1 MVRVDLTRT
10 LVCLVVGAL
19 SVAALSACAPSGPT
33 IPGEYPDVTLA
44 ETKSPAQ
51 LLRNEAAARLPAE
64 VIDQIIEAEDAS
76 VACLSESDDPSGV
89 VRSWHSTVDVT
100 ITGDAD
106 VATLV
111 ADLVA
116 SFAEQGW
123 AVRDLGGNA
132 TVSQKLLESDGTLA
146 DIQVSGLTPDTGA
159 TSVSL
164 EEVVEQPTVKIAV
177 HGPCVRTGG
186 TESTEVT
193 ALEK

>member
-1 MVRVDLTRT
+1 MVKVDLRRT
-10 LVCLVVGAL
+10 VVCLVLGAL
-19 SVAALSACAPSGPT
+19 SLSALTACAPPVT
-33 IPGEYPDVTLA
+33 VPGDYPDVSLA
-44 ETKSPAQ
+44 DTKSPAQ

-76 VACLSESDDPSGV
+76 VACLSESDDPEGV
-89 VRSWHSTVDVT
+89 VRSWHSTVNVT
-100 ITGDAD
+100 IQGGTE

-111 ADLVA
+111 TDLAA
-116 SFAEQGW
+116 SFSEQGW

-132 TVSQKLLESDGTLA
+132 SVSQKLLESESSLA
-146 DIQVSGLTPDTGA
+146 DIQVTGLTPDDGA

-186 TESTEVT
+186 TESDEVT
-193 ALEK
+193 ALEN